1 MTIVDTAQVVSLTL
15 RSIPGITSAVTD
27 GLGTHI
33 YGPPG
38 IPVGFELR
46 KAIIY
51 LSNGGLAQTDVP
63 VDLEMFQFTCY
74 GKTSQEARQVYRA
87 LRGGLH
93 RLSRL
98 RINVGGQYALV
109 QYVRQASGPTDME
122 EPELGWPF
130 VYCTYQ
136 WHIVESFLP

>member
-1 MTIVDTAQVVSLTL
+1 MIVDTAQVVSLTL
-15 RSIPGITSAVTD
+15 RSLSVVTSAVTD
-27 GLGTHI
+27 SMGTHI

-38 IPVGFELR
+38 LPTGFELR

-63 VDLEMFQFTCY
+63 IDLEMFQFTCY
-74 GKTSQEARQVYRA
+74 GHTSQEARQVYRA
-87 LRGGLH
+87 LRSGLH
-93 RLSRL
+93 RLSRV
-98 RINVGGQYALV
+98 RIPLDGQYVMV
-109 QYVRQASGPTDME
+109 QYARQASGPTDME

-136 WHIVESFLP
+136 WHIVESYLT